1 MKKYLKL
8 SIGAVTIVIGLIAG
22 SISPAW
28 AANPIPGVIPP
39 QAKPYGMTYGEWS
52 ARWWQ

>member
-1 MKKYLKL
+1 MKTIRRISKL
-8 SIGAVTIVIGLIAG
+8 LLSCLGAVAIVIGLIAG

-39 QAKPYGMTYGEWS
+39 QAKPYGMTY
-52 ARWWQ
+52 